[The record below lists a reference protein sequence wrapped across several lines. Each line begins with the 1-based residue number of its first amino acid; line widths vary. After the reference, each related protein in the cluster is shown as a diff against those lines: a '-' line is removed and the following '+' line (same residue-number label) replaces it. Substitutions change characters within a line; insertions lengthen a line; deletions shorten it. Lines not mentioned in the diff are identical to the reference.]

1 MKTALVQDRTS
12 AEDEIKDGKKEG
24 SSGALSDPAQMPK
37 FPTPDGVVMDA
48 VTFLNRL
55 VSDAVIHYG

>member
-1 MKTALVQDRTS
+1 
-12 AEDEIKDGKKEG
+12 
-24 SSGALSDPAQMPK
+24 MPN

-55 VSDAVIHYG
+55 VSDAVIH

>member
-12 AEDEIKDGKKEG
+12 AEDEIKDGKKGG
-24 SSGALSDPAQMPK
+24 SGGALPGPAQMPN

-55 VSDAVIHYG
+55 VSDAVIH